1 MINWLVFSTFV
12 LSMAMTILGLLVD
25 LTYQVRVAPQ
35 IESLHQQQR
44 KILPDYLADSK
55 KYHQHAV
62 FRPKLSSRQDFS
74 QLLEKIQRGDL
85 QKPLIDEKVKKSIYS
100 MGPNWLDQK
109 HKIPKLEPV
118 ELLFS
123 EIEDYD
129 HWTLPFDPDNNVASD
144 LIVADQIF
152 LAWTFHFQPI
162 ALRQAL
168 EKSRHLSRILLSTQD
183 LNFQRA
189 GLSLLE
195 KENELLAFLKSRY
208 RNYQILW
215 TPVSQQE
222 LKAFRYHLRQ
232 TARFLSPLTEP
243 KLFQKVFFSKR
254 VPIAFCSIAKEKM
267 QMLLWSQK
275 FLQPRF
281 PLEPNFSETIENIVK
296 LEDKVKTECQNWKS
310 PPSPQVTWF
319 QHIPYYRRIYGTKMM
334 FHAEKKRKIL

>member
-35 IESLHQQQR
+35 IESLHKQQR
-44 KILPDYLADSK
+44 NNLPGYLEDSK
-55 KYHQHAV
+55 KFHQHTV
-62 FRPKLSSRQDFS
+62 FRPKVPARQDFAK
-74 QLLEKIQRGDL
+74 LLTKIQRGDL
-85 QKPLIDEKVKKSIYS
+85 QKPLIDEKVKKTIFS
-100 MGPNWLDQK
+100 MGPKWLDQK
-109 HKIPKLEPV
+109 HKIPQLETV

-129 HWTLPFDPDNNVASD
+129 HWSLPFDPDNNVASD

-152 LAWTFHFQPI
+152 LAWTFHFKPV

-168 EKSRHLSRILLSTQD
+168 EKSRQLSQILLSTQD
-183 LNFQRA
+183 LNFKRA
-189 GLSLLE
+189 GMSLLE
-195 KENELLAFLKSRY
+195 KENELLGFLKARY

-232 TARFLSPLTEP
+232 TARYLSPLAEP
-243 KLFQKVFFSKR
+243 QLFTKVFLSES
-254 VPIAFCSIAKEKM
+254 VPIGFCSIAKEKM

-275 FLQPRF
+275 FLEPRF
-281 PLEPNFSETIENIVK
+281 PLEPDFSQTIKNIVG
-296 LEDKVKTECQNWKS
+296 LQEQVKHRCQNWES
-310 PPSPQVTWF
+310 PPTPEVTWF